1 MRRVL
6 GLAAALGLAG
16 AVASGQRAGDPPDAI
31 FRNGKIATVDTAFTV
46 AEAFAVK
53 GDRFTAVGSNADISA
68 LAGPGTQVV
77 DLHGRTVVPGL
88 IDNHNHQY
96 HVALMT
102 QRGVDVSRVTSLK
115 ELLDRV
121 RQAVAVT
128 PAGRTVYTNTGWD
141 PRELPERRPPT
152 RKELDEVGPT
162 HPVVVYESR
171 SRAYLNSAALK
182 VLGITRETPQP
193 PRITIGKDQ
202 AGELDGTIGGSPGGV
217 IALLAKVVPPPDLDE
232 TKAIIKKVQAQQ
244 HALGLTGIRELQLR
258 PDVMRAYFE
267 LWRERGLTMRTS
279 VGLELNAGE
288 EGELEE
294 LLGSWGVG
302 SGFGDEWLRLD
313 CVAEFNP
320 GDLVTQPDG
329 RVEGELRLPQEKFRE
344 AILVMNRHGWR
355 PAIHVN
361 GDKTLDLVLDAY
373 EMADRERSIRDRRWI
388 VEHIPLVRPDQID
401 RISRLGVLVSAQFQ
415 PYAGAERMIRQWG
428 RERAERAVPMRE
440 LLDAKLVVSGGSDW
454 PGAPNNPFV
463 NIYFYVTRK
472 TQEGEVIGAAQK
484 ISRNEALRV
493 ETLANAYM
501 TFEETLKG
509 SIEAGK
515 LADFVILS
523 DDVLTVPEERILE
536 IRPLATYVGGRRVYA
551 SPNDGP

>member
-77 DLHGRTVVPGL
+77 DLRGRTVVPGL

-193 PRITIGKDQ
+193 PRITIGKDH

-501 TFEETLKG
+501 TFEENLKG

>member
-16 AVASGQRAGDPPDAI
+16 AVVSGQRAGDPPDAI

-77 DLHGRTVVPGL
+77 DLRGRTVVPGL

-121 RQAVAVT
+121 RQAVAAT

-329 RVEGELRLPQEKFRE
+329 RVEGELRLPEEKFRE

-355 PAIHVN
+355 PAIHIN

-472 TQEGEVIGAAQK
+472 TQEGGVIGAAQK

-551 SPNDGP
+551 SPNDGL

>member
-551 SPNDGP
+551 SPNDGR